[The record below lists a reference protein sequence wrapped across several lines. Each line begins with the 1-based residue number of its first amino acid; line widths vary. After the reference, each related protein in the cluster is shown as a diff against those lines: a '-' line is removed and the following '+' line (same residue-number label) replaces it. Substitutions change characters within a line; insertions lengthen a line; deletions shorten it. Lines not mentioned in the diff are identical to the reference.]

1 MSIIFKLIGCGG
13 VNPPELKT
21 SFLGNIGLKDIQPMF
36 KPILDDTEI
45 SNIKFISNH
54 ITLTD
59 NTIIEIA
66 SDKICTIYVFTTI
79 DEIKGKLLKLFKN
92 IQPEPQDQPHHKNID
107 VEEIKK
113 PVLDNETVININKK
127 TIELFNKP
135 NFKALL
141 NIWLN
146 DPSIFND
153 FFPYINKGDIV
164 NIEIPEES
172 KEKMFEDE
180 IKYLT
185 EELGIKK
192 NPDILRDVLRKYNG
206 VLNFTIREILPSVE

>member
-13 VNPPELKT
+13 VNPPELKI
-21 SFLGNIGLKDIQPMF
+21 SFLGNIGLKDIHPMF

-59 NTIIEIA
+59 SSNIEIQ

-79 DEIKGKLLKLFKN
+79 DETKEKLLKLFN
-92 IQPEPQDQPHHKNID
+92 NEQPQSNTHHKNID

-113 PVLDNETVININKK
+113 PVLDNETVIKINKK

-135 NFKALL
+135 NFKVLL

-164 NIEIPEES
+164 NIDIPEES
-172 KEKMFEDE
+172 KDKMFEDE

-192 NPDILRDVLRKYNG
+192 NPDILREVLRKYNG

>member
-13 VNPPELKT
+13 VNPPELKI

-59 NTIIEIA
+59 STIIEIQ
-66 SDKICTIYVFTTI
+66 SDKVCTIYVFTTI
-79 DEIKGKLLKLFKN
+79 DETKEKLLKLFN
-92 IQPEPQDQPHHKNID
+92 NEQPQSKPHHKNID

-113 PVLDNETVININKK
+113 PVLDNETVIKINKK

-135 NFKALL
+135 NFKVLL

-164 NIEIPEES
+164 NIDIPEES
-172 KEKMFEDE
+172 RDKMFEDE

-192 NPDILRDVLRKYNG
+192 NPDILREVLRKYNG